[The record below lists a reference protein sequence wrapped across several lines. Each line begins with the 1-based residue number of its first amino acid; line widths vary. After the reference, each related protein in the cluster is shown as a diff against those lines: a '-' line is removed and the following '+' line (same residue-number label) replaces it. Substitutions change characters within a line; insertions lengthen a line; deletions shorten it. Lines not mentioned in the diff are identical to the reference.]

1 MPWKKITALLQSFST
16 IFKKSVKKKQTTLDS
31 SYVQNMFKTTR
42 PINKLII
49 HCAATSPKMDV
60 GAEEIRKWHVK
71 GNGWKDIGYHHVIR
85 RNGQIEDGRPVSL
98 IGAHCSGQ
106 NTGSIG
112 VCLVGGVDDRNRP
125 ESNFTPEQWRTL
137 ERYVR
142 AFKAEYPKATIH
154 GHNEFDSGKAC
165 PSFDVLEWLK
175 ENGL

>member
-1 MPWKKITALLQSFST
+1 MSEKTSKQLMTFCAFFLNFLKKNPKPLNSL
-16 IFKKSVKKKQTTLDS
+16 
-31 SYVQNMFKTTR
+31 YVVSMLKTTR
-42 PINKLII
+42 PINRLII

-85 RNGQIEDGRPVSL
+85 RNGQIEDGRPISL

-137 ERYVR
+137 EQYVR
-142 AFKAEYPKATIH
+142 AFKVEYHKATIH

-165 PSFDVLEWLK
+165 PSFDVQEWLK